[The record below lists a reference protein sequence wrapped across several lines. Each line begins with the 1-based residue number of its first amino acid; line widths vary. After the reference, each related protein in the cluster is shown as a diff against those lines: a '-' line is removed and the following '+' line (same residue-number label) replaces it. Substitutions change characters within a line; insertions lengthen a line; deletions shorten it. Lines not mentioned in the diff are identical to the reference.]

1 MQFRKEILAFMYCQN
16 ACVWEPYF
24 AQAAVFVLWHYT
36 KSRVQDSRLTL
47 PCLAQLCHA
56 AVQTLSFCC
65 QRAVFL
71 SFQMLSNKL
80 LQHMCSH
87 ALDCIAIWQYSVVLG
102 NCVLFTHAFLKV
114 KKSHKAS
121 TNHDFLFNT
130 FNTSLLWWI
139 LSSLCWLSD
148 LQLIQY
154 L

>member
-1 MQFRKEILAFMYCQN
+1 MPLCIGRKDVSESPILHN
-16 ACVWEPYF
+16 PL
-24 AQAAVFVLWHYT
+24 FVLWRST
-36 KSRVQDSRLTL
+36 KSTVQNSRLTL

-56 AVQTLSFCC
+56 AVQTLSFRC

-71 SFQMLSNKL
+71 SFHMLSNKL
-80 LQHMCSH
+80 LQHMCSYE
-87 ALDCIAIWQYSVVLG
+87 LDCIAIWQCSVVLG

-114 KKSHKAS
+114 KKSHKAI